1 MLFRQYFII
10 LLLVLSV
17 SPNALAD
24 HDSDDED
31 EDELKILGIDA
42 EDLGNIS
49 LYLMVG
55 TLMLILWKPTFIWLR
70 KYGPKRLG
78 QEPRDF
84 KRKLGVF
91 NRRFMKVHTWL
102 GFGTATI
109 GTIHGFLLE
118 WHWTLWLG
126 MVCVWILVFS
136 GSMMQW
142 KWPTKEF
149 RKGAR
154 LLHLQRTFS
163 IIAIILLILGHN
175 ILD

>member
-1 MLFRQYFII
+1 MVLRQNLLI
-10 LLLVLSV
+10 LLLVLLLS
-17 SPNALAD
+17 SSTLAD
-24 HDSDDED
+24 NDSDEED
-31 EDELKILGIDA
+31 EDDSKILGIDA

-55 TLMLILWKPTFIWLR
+55 TLIIILWKPTFIWLR
-70 KYGPKRLG
+70 KNGPELLG
-78 QEPRDF
+78 KEPRDF

-91 NRRFMKVHTWL
+91 NRRFMKVHIWL
-102 GFGTATI
+102 GFGSATM

-126 MVCVWILVFS
+126 MACVWILVFS

-154 LLHLQRTFS
+154 LLHLQRTLS